1 MQHKLAISVAC
12 SVGLH
17 ALLLLYWHNQQSHS
31 QHEHISLQS
40 HTDSL
45 TEPVRIVLRRNSQN
59 QTDPGEHPDDG
70 RSDLSPANNTPPPLT
85 APATEITTT
94 QQVVPDA
101 PGENPDN
108 SETLPAVI
116 IDESLLTAEPVAPES
131 STPGIVP
138 DRLSIRDQIQRFS
151 PRILDPGT
159 DSITCQQLKRMQG
172 MPVACQPERYAA
184 TMTEG
189 ETNIATRTQERL
201 ASLLDGPEPV
211 PTASESDLS
220 DTGNRIQANRNLV
233 SDQLQ
238 ANQVRNSVMNQP

>member
-17 ALLLLYWHNQQSHS
+17 ALLLLYWHNQQTHS
-31 QHEHISLQS
+31 QHQHIALQS

-45 TEPVRIVLRRNSQN
+45 SEPVRIVLRRNSQN
-59 QTDPGEHPDDG
+59 QTDPGDHPEDS
-70 RSDLSPANNTPPPLT
+70 RSDLSSANNTPPPVSP
-85 APATEITTT
+85 PATE
-94 QQVVPDA
+94 QVAPDA

-108 SETLPAVI
+108 KETLPAVI
-116 IDESLLTAEPVAPES
+116 IDETLLTAEPMAPES

-138 DRLSIRDQIQRFS
+138 DRLSIREQIQRFS
-151 PRILDPGT
+151 PQILDPGT

-184 TMTEG
+184 TMTEE
-189 ETNIATRTQERL
+189 ETNVAARTQDRL

-211 PTASESDLS
+211 STASENDLS
-220 DTGNRIQANRNLV
+220 DTGNRVQANRNLV
-233 SDQLQ
+233 GDQLQ
-238 ANQVRNSVMNQP
+238 ANQVRNSVMN